1 MINLSS
7 SRPVS
12 FTIDGDGIRLD
23 IALVEID
30 ELLLHEATISGSL
43 DGLMEEI
50 ERSGILRSPVI
61 VGRESLVVLD
71 GMHRME
77 ALRKLGCRFM
87 CVCLVDYASPGIKVD
102 RWCRVISSPIP
113 IEDFISRFGELG
125 VITRAGGSP
134 DGGASLLLM
143 LEEGFYEMAANGEGI
158 VSGFA
163 TVTSIE
169 SWLRQNGHV
178 ISYETER
185 DAAKMLERREVGFV
199 LCPPTIEK
207 HHVLE
212 TAQSGRV
219 FPPKATRHIVPAR
232 PFGVDVPLELLR
244 DTVISVEE
252 ANRRLSKMLEAK
264 SLRRVPP
271 GYRWG
276 SRRYDEAVYLFE

>member
-1 MINLSS
+1 MSA

-12 FTIDGDGIRLD
+12 YTIDGDGIRLD

-30 ELLLHEATISGSL
+30 ELLPHEETISGSL
-43 DGLMEEI
+43 DALMEEI
-50 ERSGILRSPVI
+50 ERAGILKSPVI

-71 GMHRME
+71 GMHRVE
-77 ALRKLGCRFM
+77 ALRNLGCRFM
-87 CVCLVDYASPGIKVD
+87 CVCLVDYMSPGIRVD
-102 RWCRVISSPIP
+102 RWCRVVSSPIA
-113 IEDFISRFGELG
+113 IEDFVSSFGELG
-125 VITRAGGSP
+125 AIARVGGSP
-134 DGGASLLLM
+134 RGGASLLLM
-143 LEEGFYEMAANGEGI
+143 LEEGFYEMAAHGEGI
-158 VSGFA
+158 VSAFA

-169 SWLRQNGHV
+169 SWLRKKGHA
-178 ISYETER
+178 IRFETER

-212 TAQSGRV
+212 TIKSGRV
-219 FPPKATRHIVPAR
+219 LPPKATRHIVPAR

-252 ANRRLSKMLEAK
+252 ANRQLSKMLEAK
-264 SLRRVPP
+264 SIRRVPP

-276 SRRYDEAVYLFE
+276 SRRYEEAVYLFE

>member
-1 MINLSS
+1 LSA

-12 FTIDGDGIRLD
+12 YTIDGDEIRLD

-30 ELLLHEATISGSL
+30 ELLIPEETISGIL
-43 DGLMEEI
+43 DALMEEI
-50 ERSGILRSPVI
+50 ERAGILKSPVI

-71 GMHRME
+71 GMHRVE
-77 ALRKLGCRFM
+77 ALRNLGCRFI
-87 CVCLVDYASPGIKVD
+87 CVCLVDYLSPGIRVD
-102 RWCRVISSPIP
+102 RWCRVVSSPIA
-113 IEDFISRFGELG
+113 IEDFFSRFGDLG
-125 VITRAGGSP
+125 EISRTVGSP
-134 DGGASLLLM
+134 SGGASLLLM
-143 LEEGFYEMAANGEGI
+143 LEEGCYEMAAHGEGI
-158 VSGFA
+158 VSTFA

-169 SWLRQNGHV
+169 SWLRKKGHA
-178 ISYETER
+178 IRYETER

-199 LCPPTIEK
+199 LCPPAIEK
-207 HHVLE
+207 RHVLE
-212 TAQSGRV
+212 TVKSGQV

-244 DTVISVEE
+244 DDVISVEE

-276 SRRYDEAVYLFE
+276 SRRYEEAVYLFE

>member
-1 MINLSS
+1 MNA
-7 SRPVS
+7 SRPVAY
-12 FTIDGDGIRLD
+12 TIDGDGIQLD

-30 ELLLHEATISGSL
+30 ELLLHEERISGSL

-50 ERSGILRSPVI
+50 ERSGILKSPVI

-71 GMHRME
+71 GMHRVE
-77 ALRKLGCRFM
+77 AVRKLGCRFM
-87 CVCLVDYASPGIKVD
+87 CVCLVDYMIPGIRVD
-102 RWCRVISSPIP
+102 RWCRVVSSPIA

-125 VITRAGGSP
+125 VIARAGGSP
-134 DGGASLLLM
+134 GGEASLLLM
-143 LEEGFYEMAANGEGI
+143 LEEGFYEMVVHREGI
-158 VSGFA
+158 FAGFA

-169 SWLRQNGHV
+169 SWLRMKGHA
-178 ISYETER
+178 IRYETER

-199 LCPPTIEK
+199 LCPPTVEK

-212 TAQSGRV
+212 TIKSGRV
-219 FPPKATRHIVPAR
+219 FPPKTTRHIVPAR

-244 DTVISVEE
+244 DDVISIEE
-252 ANRRLSKMLEAK
+252 ANGLLSEILENK

-276 SRRYDEAVYLFE
+276 PRRNEEAVYLFE

>member
-1 MINLSS
+1 MSA

-12 FTIDGDGIRLD
+12 YTIDGDGIQLD

-30 ELLLHEATISGSL
+30 ELLLHEETISGSL

-50 ERSGILRSPVI
+50 ERSGILKSPVI
-61 VGRESLVVLD
+61 VSRESLVVLD
-71 GMHRME
+71 GMHRVE
-77 ALRKLGCRFM
+77 AVRKLGCRFM
-87 CVCLVDYASPGIKVD
+87 CVCLVDYMIPGIRVD
-102 RWCRVISSPIP
+102 RWCRVVSSPIAL
-113 IEDFISRFGELG
+113 EDFISRFGELG
-125 VITRAGGSP
+125 VIARARGSP
-134 DGGASLLLM
+134 GGGASLLLM
-143 LEEGFYEMAANGEGI
+143 LEEGYYEMVAHGEGI

-169 SWLRQNGHV
+169 SWLRKNGHV
-178 ISYETER
+178 IGYETES

-199 LCPPTIEK
+199 LCPPIIEK
-207 HHVLE
+207 HHFLE
-212 TAQSGRV
+212 TVKSERV

-244 DTVISVEE
+244 DTVVSVEE
-252 ANRRLSKMLEAK
+252 ANRRLSKILEAK

-276 SRRYDEAVYLFE
+276 SRRYEEAVYLFE

>member
-1 MINLSS
+1 MSA

-12 FTIDGDGIRLD
+12 FTIEGDGIRLD

-125 VITRAGGSP
+125 VITRAGVLP
-134 DGGASLLLM
+134 T
-143 LEEGFYEMAANGEGI
+143 EGRAF
-158 VSGFA
+158 S
-163 TVTSIE
+163 
-169 SWLRQNGHV
+169 
-178 ISYETER
+178 
-185 DAAKMLERREVGFV
+185 
-199 LCPPTIEK
+199 
-207 HHVLE
+207 
-212 TAQSGRV
+212 
-219 FPPKATRHIVPAR
+219 
-232 PFGVDVPLELLR
+232 
-244 DTVISVEE
+244 
-252 ANRRLSKMLEAK
+252 
-264 SLRRVPP
+264 
-271 GYRWG
+271 
-276 SRRYDEAVYLFE
+276 

>member
-1 MINLSS
+1 LSA

-12 FTIDGDGIRLD
+12 YTIDGDGIQLD

-30 ELLLHEATISGSL
+30 ELLLHEETISGSL
-43 DGLMEEI
+43 DALKEEI
-50 ERSGILRSPVI
+50 ERSGILKSPVI
-61 VGRESLVVLD
+61 VGKESLVVLD
-71 GMHRME
+71 GMHRVE
-77 ALRKLGCRFM
+77 ALRNLGCRFM
-87 CVCLVDYASPGIKVD
+87 CVCLVDYMSPGIRVD
-102 RWCRVISSPIP
+102 RWCRVVSSPIT
-113 IEDFISRFGELG
+113 IEDFISSFGDLG
-125 VITRAGGSP
+125 AITRAGGSP
-134 DGGASLLLM
+134 GGGSSLLLM
-143 LEEGFYEMAANGEGI
+143 LEEGYYEMAVHGEG
-158 VSGFA
+158 VVPGFA

-169 SWLRQNGHV
+169 SWLRQKGHA
-178 ISYETER
+178 IRYETES

-199 LCPPTIEK
+199 LCPPAIEK
-207 HHVLE
+207 RHVLE
-212 TAQSGRV
+212 TAKSGRV

-252 ANRRLSKMLEAK
+252 ANRLLSKMLEAK

>member
-1 MINLSS
+1 MSA

-12 FTIDGDGIRLD
+12 YTIDGDGIQLD

-30 ELLLHEATISGSL
+30 ELLLHEETISGSL
-43 DGLMEEI
+43 DTLIEEI
-50 ERSGILRSPVI
+50 ERSGILKSPVI
-61 VGRESLVVLD
+61 VGKESLVVLD
-71 GMHRME
+71 GMHRVE
-77 ALRKLGCRFM
+77 ALRNLGCRFM
-87 CVCLVDYASPGIKVD
+87 CVCLVDYMSPGIRVD
-102 RWCRVISSPIP
+102 RWCRVVSSPIT
-113 IEDFISRFGELG
+113 IEDFISSFGDLG
-125 VITRAGGSP
+125 AITRAGGS
-134 DGGASLLLM
+134 DRGGASLLLM
-143 LEEGFYEMAANGEGI
+143 LEEGCYEMVVHGEG
-158 VSGFA
+158 VVPGFA

-169 SWLRQNGHV
+169 SWLRQKGHA
-178 ISYETER
+178 IRYETES

-199 LCPPTIEK
+199 LCPPAIEK
-207 HHVLE
+207 RHVLE
-212 TAQSGRV
+212 TAKSGRV

-276 SRRYDEAVYLFE
+276 SRRYEEAVYLFE

>member
-1 MINLSS
+1 MSAP
-7 SRPVS
+7 RPVS
-12 FTIDGDGIRLD
+12 YTIDGDGIQLD

-30 ELLLHEATISGSL
+30 ELLLHEETISGSL
-43 DGLMEEI
+43 DALIGEI
-50 ERSGILRSPVI
+50 ERSGILKSPVI
-61 VGRESLVVLD
+61 VGRESLVVLG
-71 GMHRME
+71 GMHRVE
-77 ALRKLGCRFM
+77 ALRNLSCRFM
-87 CVCLVDYASPGIKVD
+87 CACLVDYMNPGIRVD
-102 RWCRVISSPIP
+102 RWCRVVSSPIA

-125 VITRAGGSP
+125 VITRDGGTPS
-134 DGGASLLLM
+134 GGASLLLM
-143 LEEGFYEMAANGEGI
+143 LEEGFYEMAAHGEGI

-169 SWLRQNGHV
+169 SWLRMKGHA
-178 ISYETER
+178 IRYETER

-199 LCPPTIEK
+199 LCPPAIEK
-207 HHVLE
+207 RHVLE
-212 TAQSGRV
+212 TANSGRV

-252 ANRRLSKMLEAK
+252 ANRRLSKMLEAR

-276 SRRYDEAVYLFE
+276 SRRYEEAVYLFE